1 MSRDNQFD
9 VIIIGTG
16 AGGGT
21 LAYHLAPSGKR
32 ILILERGDYV
42 TREKDNWN
50 PQAVNVDAKYNTKE
64 LWRDADGKELHPH
77 TNYYVGG
84 NTKFYGAALFRL
96 RQQDFGEIRHHGG
109 ISPAWPIGYDE
120 LEPYYTQAE
129 HLYQVHGNRGEDPT
143 EPAAGKAYPWPAVSH
158 EPRLQHLA
166 DDFAASG
173 LRPFHT
179 PLGIMLHEKNPRL
192 SPCIRC
198 NTCDGFPCL
207 VHAKSDS
214 QVLCVDPALRHPNVT
229 LLTNALVKRL
239 ETDSSG
245 REVQRVIVE
254 RNSDLETYSADI
266 VVVSCGAINSAAL
279 LLRSANDKHPNGLAN
294 SSDVVGRH
302 YMGHTNSVL
311 MAISKCPNPTIFQ
324 KTLSVNDFY
333 FGSKDFEYPMGHISF
348 VGKLDAI
355 TLRAGAPAIA
365 PGFTLE
371 LMAKHSLDF
380 WLTSEDL
387 PDPNNRVTINRDG
400 EIVLTY
406 MPNNL
411 KAHEQLKAHLQR
423 AMKQNTCPIHGYE
436 CHQGLFAR
444 NLYVGQRI
452 PLAGVAHQNGT
463 IRFGNDP
470 ETSALDVNC
479 KAHDLDNLYVVDG
492 SFFPSSAAVNPALTI
507 IANALRV
514 GDHLLQRLRVPIAEY
529 AVNGTKSREAQPVA
543 R

>member
-64 LWRDADGKELHPH
+64 LWRDLDGKELHPH

-120 LEPYYTQAE
+120 LEPHYTQAE
-129 HLYQVHGNRGEDPT
+129 RLFQVHGNRGEDPT

-179 PLGIMLHEKNPRL
+179 PLGIMLDEKNPRL

-214 QVLCVDPALRHPNVT
+214 QVLCVDPALQYRNVT

-254 RNSDLETYSADI
+254 RDSELETYSADI

-333 FGSKDFEYPMGHISF
+333 FGTKDFEYPMGHISF

-387 PDPNNRVTINRDG
+387 PDPNNRVTINRNG

-406 MPNNL
+406 TPNNL
-411 KAHEQLKAHLQR
+411 NAHEQLKGHLQR
-423 AMKQNTCPIHGYE
+423 VMKQNTCSIHGHE

-470 ETSALDVNC
+470 KTSALDTNC

-514 GDHLLQRLRVPIAEY
+514 GDHLLQRLHVPIAEY
-529 AVNGTKSREAQPVA
+529 AVDGTKSLEAQPVA
-543 R
+543 G

>member
-1 MSRDNQFD
+1 MSHENQFD
-9 VIIIGTG
+9 LIIIGTG

-42 TREKDNWN
+42 VREKDNWN
-50 PQAVNVDAKYNTKE
+50 PQAVNVHGKYNTKE
-64 LWRDADGKELHPH
+64 LWRDADDKELHPH

-96 RQQDFGEIRHHGG
+96 RQKDFGEIRHHGG
-109 ISPAWPIGYDE
+109 MSPAWPISYDE

-129 HLYQVHGNRGEDPT
+129 NLFQVHGNRGEDPT
-143 EPAAGKAYPWPAVSH
+143 DPPAGKAYPWPAVSH
-158 EPRLQHLA
+158 EQRIQHLA
-166 DDFAASG
+166 DDFRAAG
-173 LRPFHT
+173 LNPFHT
-179 PLGIMLHEKNPRL
+179 PLGVMLDEKNPRL

-207 VHAKSDS
+207 VHAKSDA
-214 QVLCVDPALRHPNVT
+214 QVRCVDPALQHPNVM

-245 REVQRVIVE
+245 REVREVIVE
-254 RNSDLETYSADI
+254 RNGVLETYSGSI

-279 LLRSANDKHPNGLAN
+279 LLRSANDRHPNGLAN
-294 SSDVVGRH
+294 SSDIVGRH

-371 LMAKHSLDF
+371 LMAQHSLDF

-406 MPNNL
+406 TPNNL
-411 KAHEQLKAHLQR
+411 KAHDQLKAHLQR
-423 AMKQNTCPIHGYE
+423 AMKQSTCSIHGHE

-444 NLYVGQRI
+444 SLYVGQRI

-463 IRFGNDP
+463 IRFGCDP
-470 ETSALDVNC
+470 KTSALDVNC

-492 SFFPSSAAVNPALTI
+492 SFFPSSAAVNPGLTI
-507 IANALRV
+507 VANALRV

-529 AVNGTKSREAQPVA
+529 AANGKSTVAQPVLG
-543 R
+543 